1 MMRWFHSALHGLRA
15 LFRKKQVE
23 QEIDEELRDY
33 LDADVKEKMRS
44 GTSYEQALR
53 AARVEMGSMDAV
65 KEEIRSA
72 GWEATVETFWQD
84 LRYGV
89 RRLAKNPGFT
99 AVAVLTLALGIGGNV
114 AVFSLLDTVLL
125 RPLPYSHPDR
135 LFMFF
140 PFEKDP
146 HRPTVA
152 SSYPNFQDWHEQ
164 SHAFEAMAA
173 YQEESFNL
181 TGTTEPERLDGLF
194 TTPGLFALLGI
205 PPLLGREFSPNDDL
219 HVVLLSYELWHRRFG
234 GDAGIV
240 GKAIHL
246 EGRTYSVLG
255 VLPPHFS
262 FPPRRWGSAPEVFV
276 PVIPNPARGWHYL
289 RVIGRLAPG
298 ITEQQ
303 ARTEMNGIAARLAGA
318 YPGVDRDQGIDVEPL
333 GQYVVSDVRQT
344 AWVLLGAV
352 AFVLLIACTN
362 VANLLLSQGA
372 TREREIAIRTAVGAT
387 RSRMVRQLLT
397 ESLLLAGMGG
407 ALGVALA
414 YWTLPLMASAVP
426 QHTSLFTRVHDA
438 GFELN
443 STVFI
448 FTVLLSVLSCALV
461 GLLPAWRTTKPAR
474 SSGASVRTGRI
485 RGALIGLEVALSFVL
500 LAGAGLMMKSLVHL
514 LEVDVG
520 FRTERLLTLD
530 VNLAGEKYS
539 SAENQAAFYGQVLQR
554 LESLPSVL
562 SVGATVDLPLTRT
575 WTVNGFEIPGPHPRQ
590 GVAAYHAVS
599 PHYFRTMGIP
609 LLRGRE
615 LLTADSARSP
625 LVGVV
630 NRSMAQKYWPNE
642 NPIGKTI
649 IAYHAAVVSTSKG
662 SSIQSKPEELEI
674 VGIVGDVRQLGLDA
688 PPTPELFTPY
698 TQWPSNEMSL
708 VLRTASEPSS
718 LIPSVKKEIWRV
730 DPDQPVTDIKTMDE
744 LVSTEAAGRRFV
756 LQLIGAFASIAL
768 VLAAVGIYGV
778 VSYGTRQRTHEIGI
792 RMALGARGQ
801 QILWLVAGQNAK
813 WLLIGMTTGVA
824 SALALTRLLAA
835 YLYAVRPTDPLTF
848 VAVSLLLL
856 AVALLAVYIPA
867 RRATKVDPIVALR
880 YE

>member
-1 MMRWFHSALHGLRA
+1 
-15 LFRKKQVE
+15 
-23 QEIDEELRDY
+23 
-33 LDADVKEKMRS
+33 
-44 GTSYEQALR
+44 
-53 AARVEMGSMDAV
+53 
-65 KEEIRSA
+65 
-72 GWEATVETFWQD
+72 
-84 LRYGV
+84 
-89 RRLAKNPGFT
+89 
-99 AVAVLTLALGIGGNV
+99 
-114 AVFSLLDTVLL
+114 
-125 RPLPYSHPDR
+125 
-135 LFMFF
+135 
-140 PFEKDP
+140 
-146 HRPTVA
+146 
-152 SSYPNFQDWHEQ
+152 
-164 SHAFEAMAA
+164 
-173 YQEESFNL
+173 
-181 TGTTEPERLDGLF
+181 
-194 TTPGLFALLGI
+194 
-205 PPLLGREFSPNDDL
+205 
-219 HVVLLSYELWHRRFG
+219 LSYELWHRRFG
-234 GDAGIV
+234 GDAGII
-240 GKAIHL
+240 GKSIHL

-255 VLPPHFS
+255 VLPPHFN
-262 FPPRRWGSAPEVFV
+262 FPPRRWEGAPEVFV
-276 PVIPNPARGWHYL
+276 PVIPNPERGWHYL

-303 ARTEMNGIAARLAGA
+303 ARTEMNGIAARLAQA
-318 YPGVDRDQGIDVEPL
+318 YPNTNRDQGIVVDQL
-333 GQYVVSDVRQT
+333 SQLVVSDVRQT

-387 RSRMVRQLLT
+387 RSRIVRQLLT

-414 YWTLPLMASAVP
+414 YWTLPLMAAAVP
-426 QHTSLFTRVHDA
+426 QHTTFFTRVHGA

-448 FTVLLSVLSCALV
+448 FTVLLSVLSCALC

-474 SSGASVRTGRI
+474 SSAASVRTGRI

-500 LAGAGLMMKSLVHL
+500 LAGAGLMMKSLVRL

-520 FRTERLLTLD
+520 FRTERLLTMD
-530 VNLAGEKYS
+530 INLAGEKYA
-539 SAENQAAFYGQVLQR
+539 SAENQTAFYGQVLQG

-562 SVGATVDLPLTRT
+562 SVGAIVDLPLTRSET
-575 WTVNGFEIPGPHPRQ
+575 RNGFEIPGPHPRQ
-590 GVAAYHAVS
+590 GRANYHAVS
-599 PHYFRTMGIP
+599 PNYFYTMGIP
-609 LLRGRE
+609 LLSGRE

-630 NRSMAQKYWPNE
+630 NRSMAQKYWPDE

-649 IAYHAAVVSTSKG
+649 IANQAVVVSTSKG
-662 SSIQSKPEELEI
+662 SSIDFRPRQLEI
-674 VGIVGDVRQLGLDA
+674 VGIVGDVWFGLDA
-688 PPTPELFTPY
+688 PPYPELFMPY
-698 TQWPSNEMSL
+698 TQWPSNGMAL

-718 LIPSVKKEIWRV
+718 LIPRVKEEIWRV
-730 DPDQPVTDIKTMDE
+730 DPDQPVADIKTMDQ

-778 VSYGTRQRTHEIGI
+778 VSYGTRQRTREIGI

-813 WLLIGMTTGVA
+813 WLLIGITTGVA

-835 YLYAVRPTDPLTF
+835 YLYAVRPNDPLTF

-867 RRATKVDPIVALR
+867 RRATKVDPMEALR